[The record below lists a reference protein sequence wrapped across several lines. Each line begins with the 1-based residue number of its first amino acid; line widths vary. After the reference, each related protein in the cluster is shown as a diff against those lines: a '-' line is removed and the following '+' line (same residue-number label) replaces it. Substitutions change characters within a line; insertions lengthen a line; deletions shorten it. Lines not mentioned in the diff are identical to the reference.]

1 MKEKNM
7 KWSKVIEQNTEQLK
21 EALQKA
27 FCDALD
33 YRSMKFSVEIY
44 PDGRIRTN
52 EQAAG
57 SNFQSCDSWRG
68 NSLIVGSFCF
78 ESLDIEITEETIKE
92 HLVEQEIK
100 EAQER
105 AEEEGYTF
113 LEYIFSAGRYNTIIE
128 DCEEEYI
135 TFCKDEYAL
144 DESENMLERT
154 LENILAEETLMER
167 WK

>member
-1 MKEKNM
+1 M
-7 KWSKVIEQNTEQLK
+7 EQLK

-44 PDGRIRTN
+44 PDGRIRTD

-68 NSLIVGSFCF
+68 NSLIIGSFCF
-78 ESLDIEITEETIKE
+78 ENLDIEITEEAIKE
-92 HLVEQEIK
+92 YLTDQEIK
-100 EAQER
+100 EAQEQ
-105 AEEEGYTF
+105 AEEEYTF
-113 LEYIFSAGRYNTIIE
+113 LEYIFSAGKYNTIIA

-144 DESENMLERT
+144 DESENMLEHT
-154 LENILAEETLMER
+154 LENILNEEIFMER
-167 WK
+167 WE

>member
-1 MKEKNM
+1 MF
-7 KWSKVIEQNTEQLK
+7 KWSEVIEQNTEQLK

-27 FCDALD
+27 LCDALN
-33 YRSMKFSVEIY
+33 YRSMEFSVEIY
-44 PDGRIRTN
+44 PDGKIRTN

-68 NSLIVGSFCF
+68 NSLIIGSFCF
-78 ESLDIEITEETIKE
+78 ENLDIEITDEAIKE
-92 HLVEQEIK
+92 RLTEQEIK
-100 EAQER
+100 EAQKQ

-154 LENILAEETLMER
+154 LENILAEETFMER

>member
-1 MKEKNM
+1 MM
-7 KWSKVIEQNTEQLK
+7 KWSEIIEQNTEQLK

-33 YRSMKFSVEIY
+33 YRSMEFSVEIY
-44 PDGRIRTN
+44 PDGKIRTN

-68 NSLIVGSFCF
+68 NSLIIGSFCF
-78 ESLDIEITEETIKE
+78 ENLDIEITDEAIKE
-92 HLVEQEIK
+92 RLTEQEIK
-100 EAQER
+100 EAQKQ

-154 LENILAEETLMER
+154 LENILAEETFMER

>member
-1 MKEKNM
+1 MF

-33 YRSMKFSVEIY
+33 YRSMEFSVEIY

-57 SNFQSCDSWRG
+57 SNFQSYDSWRG

-78 ESLDIEITEETIKE
+78 ENLDIEITEDTIKE
-92 HLVEQEIK
+92 HLTEQEIK
-100 EAQER
+100 EAQEQ

-113 LEYIFSAGRYNTIIE
+113 LEYIFSARRYNTIIE

>member
-1 MKEKNM
+1 MF
-7 KWSKVIEQNTEQLK
+7 KWSEIIEQNENTLK

-33 YRSMKFSVEIY
+33 YRSMEFSVEIY
-44 PDGRIRTN
+44 PDGKIRTN

-78 ESLDIEITEETIKE
+78 ENLDIEITEEAIKE
-92 HLVEQEIK
+92 HLTEQEIK
-100 EAQER
+100 EAQEQ
-105 AEEEGYTF
+105 AEEEEYTF
-113 LEYIFSAGRYNTIIE
+113 LEYIFSAGKYNAIIE

-154 LENILAEETLMER
+154 LENILDEETFMER

>member
-1 MKEKNM
+1 MI
-7 KWSKVIEQNTEQLK
+7 KWSEVIEAHWEDLK

-33 YRSMKFSVEIY
+33 YRSMEFSVEIY

-57 SNFQSCDSWRG
+57 SNFQSCDSWKG

-78 ESLDIEITEETIKE
+78 ENLDIEITEEAIKE
-92 HLVEQEIK
+92 RLTEQEIK
-100 EAQER
+100 EAQEQ
-105 AEEEGYTF
+105 AEEIEYTF
-113 LEYIFSAGRYNTIIE
+113 LEYIFSAGKYNAIIE

>member
-1 MKEKNM
+1 MF
-7 KWSKVIEQNTEQLK
+7 KWSEIIEQNENTLK

-33 YRSMKFSVEIY
+33 YRSMEFSVEIY
-44 PDGRIRTN
+44 QDGKIRTN

-78 ESLDIEITEETIKE
+78 ENLDIEITEETIKE

>member
-1 MKEKNM
+1 ML

-33 YRSMKFSVEIY
+33 YRSMEFSVEIY

-78 ESLDIEITEETIKE
+78 EHLDIEITEDTIKE
-92 HLVEQEIK
+92 HLTEQEIK

-128 DCEEEYI
+128 NCEEEYI

-154 LENILAEETLMER
+154 LENILEEETFMER